1 MLQPKRQNL
10 YLGKAGQFAM
20 MAECLMRGFNV
31 AIPEVDIG
39 DDLFV
44 VNDQSGNYRRIQ
56 VKSVTAVRRKAG
68 YSAQFQVPLPQLEQ
82 VFVPDLIY
90 VFVARFSAGWGS
102 FLVIPR
108 DTLLSLHQLKGVGKE
123 VKLERGSR
131 VQFYVAFGDDDSAQ
145 CSNQS
150 LARFVNQFEGLP
162 DVVPMDDFTYGLTP
176 E

>member
-10 YLGKAGQFAM
+10 YLGKAGQFAV

-56 VKSVTAVRRKAG
+56 VKTKTAIQRGTITAPTHSV
-68 YSAQFQVPLPQLEQ
+68 QFQVPLPQLEQ
-82 VFVPDLIY
+82 VFTPDLIY
-90 VFVARFSAGWGS
+90 VLATRYSTRWGP

-108 DTLLSLHQLKGVGKE
+108 DTLLALHETQGIGSK
-123 VKLERGSR
+123 VKTKTGER
-131 VQFYVAFGDDDSAQ
+131 VQFSVKFTSADSVE
-145 CSNQS
+145 CSQQS
-150 LARFVNQFEGLP
+150 LARFINQFEGLP
-162 DVVPMDDFTYGLTP
+162 DNVPTDEVV
-176 E
+176 

>member
-10 YLGKAGQFAM
+10 YLGKAGQFAV

-31 AIPEVDIG
+31 AIPEVDVG

-56 VKSVTAVRRKAG
+56 VKTVTAVRRNAT
-68 YSAQFQVPLPQLEQ
+68 YSAQFQVPLLQLEQ

-90 VFVARFSAGWGS
+90 VFASRFRAGWGP

-108 DTLLSLHQLKGVGKE
+108 DTLLALHQLHNVGTVVTPKQAAP
-123 VKLERGSR
+123 R
-131 VQFYVAFGDDDSAQ
+131 VQLYVTFGDDGSAQ
-145 CSNQS
+145 CAKYS
-150 LARFVNQFEGLP
+150 LRKFINQFEGLP
-162 DVVPMDDFTYGLTP
+162 DIVPTDDNP
-176 E
+176 